1 LNTGLA
7 APGTNEKGYKMKSIK
22 ITVANKKTIEAVLAA
37 VNGKAEAHTY
47 TTYTDIA
54 DLAES
59 ANGRVLR
66 ILGAKKYI
74 PGAVLN
80 ALSGDAVSNA
90 YARKGFSRAG
100 TLVSIECRSTGWFFV
115 AVSRCDVYKEGG
127 YESLTLTTAQD
138 ARAVAVV
145 RAQYRIARV

>member
-1 LNTGLA
+1 
-7 APGTNEKGYKMKSIK
+7 MKAIK
-22 ITVANKKTIEAVLAA
+22 ITPANKSAIETALAA
-37 VNGKAEAHTY
+37 ANGKAEAHTF
-47 TTYTDIA
+47 TAYTDIA

-80 ALSGDAVSNA
+80 ALSGDSVTSA
-90 YARKGFSRAG
+90 YAQKSRTRVG
-100 TLVSIECRSTGWFFV
+100 TLVSIECRATGWFIT
-115 AVSRCDVYKEGG
+115 AISRDDVYKDGG

-138 ARAVAVV
+138 ARAVAVL
-145 RAQYRIARV
+145 RAQYRIAAI

>member
-1 LNTGLA
+1 
-7 APGTNEKGYKMKSIK
+7 MKSIK
-22 ITVANKKTIEAVLAA
+22 ITPANKSAIELALAA
-37 VNGKAEAHTY
+37 ENGKAEAHTY

-74 PGAVLN
+74 QGAVVTS
-80 ALSGDAVSNA
+80 LSGESVPSA
-90 YARKGFSRAG
+90 YAQKSRTRVA

-115 AVSRCDVYKEGG
+115 AVSRCDVYKDGG

-138 ARAVAVV
+138 ARAVAVL
-145 RAQYRIARV
+145 RAKYRIAAL